1 MLHYLR
7 ENRSWMQLLF
17 MSDQKIFPPTTTVWL
32 PHSVS
37 RGIWFSVGEG
47 WNKPR
52 RNDRKVIVTPAPS
65 RQRYPAA

>member
-17 MSDQKIFPPTTTVWL
+17 MSDQKIFPPATTVWL

-37 RGIWFSVGEG
+37 RGI
-47 WNKPR
+47 
-52 RNDRKVIVTPAPS
+52 
-65 RQRYPAA
+65 